1 MDHLHKDWLTEALL
15 AEHCRGA
22 QTLAHALRRWIA
34 AGRLPS
40 GARLPSSRALAAE
53 LGIARGSVSAAYE
66 QLVAE
71 GYLAAR
77 HGSGTYVS
85 APVRPATPDAPPA
98 AHPRG
103 LSARGHALV
112 QASRLPAGLT
122 GAFAPGMPE
131 IARFPHATWQRLL
144 GQAQR
149 QASLELFGYR
159 QGGGHPLLCE
169 ALADYLTLSRGVRC
183 DAAQILIVPGAQA
196 ALELTARLLA
206 EPGDTAWVE
215 EPGYGGA
222 HAAFD
227 AAALSMHPM
236 PVDEHGLAPKG
247 AAAAPAPR
255 LIYLTP
261 SHQYPG
267 GMVMPVTRRLEL
279 LETAARHDAWLV
291 EDDYDSEFRYSSAP
305 IPALQGLDRQGRVIY
320 VGTFSKVL
328 YPALRLGYLVLPDAL
343 VDPFRRAAARLYR
356 EGHYPA
362 QAALAHF
369 IADGHFARHIRA
381 MRELYRQRQALL
393 RAVLARELGDALPL
407 SAGEAGL
414 HLIARLPDAFDE
426 DALSRR
432 AADEGLWLRT
442 WQRHCLAP
450 TDTRALVLG
459 YAGVEEQALAH
470 AATHLAR
477 LLQASD
483 GFAGRR

>member
-1 MDHLHKDWLTEALL
+1 MHADWLTEALL

-22 QTLAHALRRWIA
+22 QALAHALRRWIA
-34 AGRLPS
+34 AGRLPH
-40 GARLPSSRALAAE
+40 GARLPSSRALAGE
-53 LGIARGSVSAAYE
+53 LGVARGSVSAAYE

-85 APVRPATPDAPPA
+85 APTLISTATEAPTA
-98 AHPRG
+98 NPRG

-112 QASRLPAGLT
+112 AASRLPNGLT
-122 GAFAPGMPE
+122 GAFAPGVPE
-131 IARFPHATWQRLL
+131 IARFPHATWQRLV

-149 QASLELFGYR
+149 KAGLELFAYR
-159 QGGGHPLLCE
+159 QDGGHPLLRE

-206 EPGDTAWVE
+206 EPGDTVWVE

-227 AAALSMHPM
+227 AAALSMQPK
-236 PVDEHGLAPKG
+236 PVDEHGLSPD
-247 AAAAPAPR
+247 AAPDLPSPR

-267 GMVMPVTRRLEL
+267 GVVMPVTRRLEL
-279 LETAARHDAWLV
+279 LETAARHDAWLI

-305 IPALQGLDRQGRVIY
+305 IPALQGLDKQGRVIY

-356 EGHYPA
+356 EGHYPE
-362 QAALAHF
+362 QAALARF
-369 IADGHFARHIRA
+369 IGDGHFARHIRA

-414 HLIARLPDAFDE
+414 HLIARLPDNFDE
-426 DALSRR
+426 DALERS
-432 AADEGLWLRT
+432 AASEGLWLRT
-442 WQRHCLAP
+442 WQRHCLTP
-450 TDTRALVLG
+450 TGTRALVLG
-459 YAGVEEQALAH
+459 YAGVEDRALAH
-470 AATHLAR
+470 AATRLAR

-483 GFAGRR
+483 GFAVRR